1 MNSFC
6 RRGLLLFVSLGWVA
20 SPANAESGHA
30 APSLLPL
37 PSVAPVDASTASYNS
52 YFSTADSYG
61 SAFISP
67 KPDPAAAPAAPS
79 KETDRTAFDESLHA
93 TGWDNTVE
101 GCLDGCREEQCR
113 KGGFFGGV
121 GGLVMGRNRA
131 NPYWT
136 SVDSNNNLNRLL
148 NTQDA
153 GANWTGGGQI
163 TVGYGFGG
171 GGSCNHCDGCGGCG
185 TYLGPGIAF
194 TYWGVAPM
202 TGTAS
207 IRDVNNNISTAINL
221 DTPAPVLIGARPA
234 SDFFNNSREQRIT
247 RDDRTDNF
255 ELNLLQGGWTIGRM
269 QMVALFGF
277 RYFRFDERLSFGAAA
292 AGTEFGD
299 NGGAD
304 SAFLN
309 FRTTN
314 NLYGAQ
320 VGALFNY
327 NVTDRFSVFMVPKAG
342 IYSNQMNC
350 RTLLFTGDGQFGYDI
365 AGHKSDVAFLGE
377 IETGLSYA
385 FWNNWRAFLGYR
397 VVGVANV
404 ALADNQFLP
413 FLADTQGF
421 SEVKQSGSL
430 ILHGAFM
437 GVGWLF

>member
-1 MNSFC
+1 MNLFYT
-6 RRGLLLFVSLGWVA
+6 RGLLLLLSAGWAA
-20 SPANAESGHA
+20 SPACAQSGDA
-30 APSLLPL
+30 GPSLLPL
-37 PSVAPVDASTASYNS
+37 PRVVPVEATTASYNS
-52 YFSTADSYG
+52 YTSTTNAYG
-61 SAFISP
+61 SAFIPP
-67 KPDPAAAPAAPS
+67 KPEPAPAVAAPS
-79 KETDRTAFDESLHA
+79 NDTDRTAFDESLHA
-93 TGWDNTVE
+93 TGWDDTVQGCLE
-101 GCLDGCREEQCR
+101 GCGEQQCR
-113 KGGFFGGV
+113 KAGFFGGV

-136 SVDSNNNLNRLL
+136 TSESGNIANRLL

-153 GANWTGGGQI
+153 GANWTGGGQV

-171 GGSCNHCDGCGGCG
+171 GGSCSHCDGCGGCG

-194 TYWGVAPM
+194 TYWGLAPM
-202 TGTAS
+202 TGSAS
-207 IRDVNNNISTAINL
+207 VRDVNDNLSTTINL
-221 DTPAPVLIGARPA
+221 DTPGPVLIGARPA
-234 SDFFNNSREQRIT
+234 SDFFDNSREQRIT
-247 RDDRTDNF
+247 RDDRVDNF
-255 ELNLLQGGWTIGRM
+255 ELNLLQGGWTLGRM
-269 QMVALFGF
+269 QMVALVGF

-314 NLYGAQ
+314 NLYGGQ

-342 IYSNQMNC
+342 IYGNQMIG
-350 RTLLFTGDGQFGYDI
+350 RTQLFTGDGQFAFDI
-365 AGHKSDVAFLGE
+365 AGQKSDVAFLGE
-377 IETGLSYA
+377 IETGFSYSL
-385 FWNNWRAFLGYR
+385 WNNWRVFMGYR

-413 FLADTQGF
+413 YLSDTQGF

-437 GVGWLF
+437 GVGWVF